1 MNTLLQK
8 NEDTSLTS
16 ESAITEIES
25 KTESEI
31 ESTKAEI
38 KQTAMK
44 VKTPLMRYFDLIDD
58 ASPSYILGYN

>member
-1 MNTLLQK
+1 MNTLLQN

-16 ESAITEIES
+16 ESPITENQSES
-25 KTESEI
+25 KLAKE
-31 ESTKAEI
+31 EI

-58 ASPSYILGYN
+58 ASPNYILGYN

>member
-16 ESAITEIES
+16 ESPTTEN
-25 KTESEI
+25 KSEN
-31 ESTKAEI
+31 ELAKEEI
-38 KQTAMK
+38 KQTAMN